1 MVVNYDHILIRYG
14 ELGLKGKNINQ
25 FINSLHSNLQK
36 ILAPFPGVRV
46 SRSRGRMFVVLNGQE
61 PEPVLEACQK
71 VFGIYSMSL
80 AMKVANDEDAIKAG
94 ALAAL
99 HRAKDAKT
107 FKVNTRRANK
117 AFPKTSMEVNQL
129 LGGHLLRNTA
139 DMKVDVHQP
148 DVEIRVEIRDK
159 ASYIYSDIIDGAR
172 GLPVGTGGKTLLLL
186 SGGIDSP
193 VAAHYMMKRGV
204 EVEMIHFHSPPFTSE
219 RAKQKVLDLTKVLT
233 RYGGPIKV
241 HLVPFTKLQQ
251 KIFAETPERY
261 GMTIMRRMMFTIAER
276 VCQREGILSMTTG
289 ESLGQVASQTMA
301 SMNAINEVT
310 NLPVIR
316 PLVALDKEEIVDR
329 SKQIGTYDISI
340 QPYEDCCTI
349 FVPANPVTNP
359 KRDKVVAIESGVDFE
374 KEIEEAVAG
383 IEVIEINDAVDR
395 KQAFSDLL

>member
-1 MVVNYDHILIRYG
+1 MRVNYEHILIRYG

-25 FINSLHSNLQK
+25 FINKLQGNLQK
-36 ILAPFPGVRV
+36 ALVAFPKARV
-46 SRSRGRMFVVLNGQE
+46 TRSSGRLFVVLNGEE
-61 PEPVLEACQK
+61 PEPIIQVCQK

-80 AMKVANDEDAIKAG
+80 AMKVDNDLEEIKQ
-94 ALAAL
+94 AAL
-99 HRAKDAKT
+99 TALLQAEDAKT
-107 FKVNTRRANK
+107 FKVNVRRANK
-117 AFPKTSMEVNQL
+117 QFPIQSIEMNQL
-129 LGGHLLRNTA
+129 LGGHLLRNTEGFT
-139 DMKVDVHQP
+139 VDVHNP
-148 DVEIRVEIRDK
+148 DVEVRVEIRQQ
-159 ASYIYSDIIDGAR
+159 ASYIYSEVIDGAR

-219 RAKQKVLDLTKVLT
+219 RAKQKVLDLTKELT

-241 HLVPFTKLQQ
+241 HLVPFTELQQ

-261 GMTIMRRMMFTIAER
+261 GMTIMRRLMLTIAER
-276 VCQREGILSMTTG
+276 VCEQENILSMTTG

-316 PLVALDKEEIVDR
+316 PLVALDKEEIIDV

-340 QPYEDCCTI
+340 RPYEDCCTI
-349 FVPANPVTNP
+349 FVPASPVTNP
-359 KRDKVVAIESGVDFE
+359 KRDKVIAIESGVDFE
-374 KEIEEAVAG
+374 PEIEAAIDG
-383 IEVIEINDAVDR
+383 IEVLEIKESA
-395 KQAFSDLL
+395 KQTQSFSDLL

>member
-1 MVVNYDHILIRYG
+1 MKYDHLLIRYG

-25 FINSLHSNLQK
+25 FINRLQRNVQK
-36 ILAPFPGVRV
+36 VLTPFPNVRV
-46 SRSRGRMFVVLNGQE
+46 TRSSGRLFAVLNGQE
-61 PEPVLEACQK
+61 PKPVVEACKK

-80 AMKVANDEDAIKAG
+80 AMKVENNEESIKAG
-94 ALAAL
+94 ALKAL
-99 HRAKDAKT
+99 QQAEQAKT
-107 FKVNTRRANK
+107 FKVNVRRANK
-117 AFPKTSMEVNQL
+117 QFPISSIEMNQR

-139 DMKVDVHQP
+139 DITVDVHQP
-148 DVEIRVEIRDK
+148 DVEVRVEIRQK
-159 ASYIYSDIIDGAR
+159 ATYIYSEVIDGAR

-193 VAAHYMMKRGV
+193 VAAHFMMKRGV

-233 RYGGPIKV
+233 QFGGSIKV

-261 GMTIMRRMMFTIAER
+261 GMTIMRRIMLSIAER
-276 VCQREGILSMTTG
+276 VCKQENILSITTG

-316 PLVALDKEEIVDR
+316 PLVALDKEEIIKVAEH
-329 SKQIGTYDISI
+329 IGTYDISI
-340 QPYEDCCTI
+340 RPYEDCCTI
-349 FVPANPVTNP
+349 FVPASPVTNP
-359 KRDKVVAIESGVDFE
+359 KRDKVLAIEKNVDFTPD
-374 KEIEEAVAG
+374 IEEALLDT
-383 IEVIEINDAVDR
+383 EIVKINFTEE
-395 KQAFSDLL
+395 KENTFTEFL

>member
-36 ILAPFPGVRV
+36 ILAPFPEVRV